1 MNRRVFFYIFIY
13 LRRVHIFRRIAFDD
27 VCNRGLIVNC
37 AVVVGG
43 TSMAG
48 GVGGV
53 WQSAIGVLFFS
64 ALEITLQNLVPNAY
78 IIQLIQGF
86 VIVAILFLDSYDNKR
101 KRERV

>member
-1 MNRRVFFYIFIY
+1 M
-13 LRRVHIFRRIAFDD
+13 
-27 VCNRGLIVNC
+27 IVNC

-48 GVGGV
+48 GIGGI
-53 WQSAIGVLFFS
+53 WQSAIGVLFFAVLEFSLNTVVSS
-64 ALEITLQNLVPNAY
+64 AYV
-78 IIQLIQGF
+78 IQLIQGL

>member
-1 MNRRVFFYIFIY
+1 
-13 LRRVHIFRRIAFDD
+13 
-27 VCNRGLIVNC
+27 
-37 AVVVGG
+37 
-43 TSMAG
+43 MAG

-78 IIQLIQGF
+78 IIQLIQGL